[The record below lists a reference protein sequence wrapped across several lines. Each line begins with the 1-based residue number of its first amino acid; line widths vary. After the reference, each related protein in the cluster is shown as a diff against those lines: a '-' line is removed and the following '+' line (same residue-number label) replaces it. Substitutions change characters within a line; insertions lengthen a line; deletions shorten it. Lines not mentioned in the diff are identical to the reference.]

1 MARLIAEKSH
11 SYGTRRLKAG
21 DEYEASELD
30 ARVLV
35 AVLLARLA
43 PDNPS
48 LASSERSDMSRQS
61 EATAEDGTDVLERLR
76 TEAESLGIRI
86 DRRWGP
92 VRLNY
97 EIKLA
102 RS

>member
-1 MARLIAEKSH
+1 MTKLIAERTH
-11 SYGTRRLKAG
+11 NYGTRRLRAG
-21 DEYEASELD
+21 DEYEATDTD
-30 ARVLV
+30 ASLLV
-35 AVLLARLA
+35 AVLMARYA
-43 PDNPS
+43 PDKPS
-48 LASSERSDMSRQS
+48 
-61 EATAEDGTDVLERLR
+61 TDELEQLR
-76 TEAESLGIRI
+76 TEAEALGIRI

>member
-11 SYGTRRLKAG
+11 NYGTRRLKAG
-21 DEYEASELD
+21 DEYEATDLD

-35 AVLLARLA
+35 AVLMARLA

-48 LASSERSDMSRQS
+48 RRS
-61 EATAEDGTDVLERLR
+61 EAEAEDGTDELEQLR
-76 TEAESLGIRI
+76 TEAERLGIRI

>member
-1 MARLIAEKSH
+1 MARLIAEQGH
-11 SYGTRRLKAG
+11 CYGTRRLRAG
-21 DEYEASELD
+21 DEYEASEQD

-35 AVLLARLA
+35 AVLLARPA

-48 LASSERSDMSRQS
+48 
-61 EATAEDGTDVLERLR
+61 TDELEQLR
-76 TEAESLGIRI
+76 TEAEVLGIRV

-97 EIKLA
+97 EIKLV

>member
-1 MARLIAEKSH
+1 MTKLIAERTH
-11 SYGTRRLKAG
+11 LYGTRRLRAG
-21 DEYEASELD
+21 DEYEATEPD
-30 ARVLV
+30 ANLLV
-35 AVLLARLA
+35 AVLMARYA
-43 PDNPS
+43 PDQPS
-48 LASSERSDMSRQS
+48 ADELD
-61 EATAEDGTDVLERLR
+61 RLR
-76 TEAESLGIRI
+76 TEAEALGIRV

>member
-1 MARLIAEKSH
+1 MTKLIAERTH
-11 SYGTRRLKAG
+11 TYGTRRLRAG
-21 DEYEASELD
+21 DEYEATEPD
-30 ARVLV
+30 ANLLV
-35 AVLLARLA
+35 AVLMARYA
-43 PDNPS
+43 PD
-48 LASSERSDMSRQS
+48 QS
-61 EATAEDGTDVLERLR
+61 ADELERLR
-76 TEAESLGIRI
+76 AEAETLGIRV

>member
-1 MARLIAEKSH
+1 MTKLIAERTH
-11 SYGTRRLKAG
+11 NYGTRRLRAG
-21 DEYEASELD
+21 DEYEASEQD

-35 AVLLARLA
+35 AVLMARLA
-43 PDNPS
+43 PDHPS
-48 LASSERSDMSRQS
+48 
-61 EATAEDGTDVLERLR
+61 TDELEQLR
-76 TEAESLGIRI
+76 TEAETLGIRI

-97 EIKLA
+97 EIKLV